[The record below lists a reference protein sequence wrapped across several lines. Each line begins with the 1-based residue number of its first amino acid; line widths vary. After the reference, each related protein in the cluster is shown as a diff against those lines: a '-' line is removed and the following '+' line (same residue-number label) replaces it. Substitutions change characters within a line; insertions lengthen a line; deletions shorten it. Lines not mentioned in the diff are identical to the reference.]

1 MMFVGRSMGDQD
13 EVYPHDC
20 VNKVSEVCFPSQRVE
35 KVTKPKEF
43 CWEKE
48 AVSCQEEVEQT
59 VDTVVCD
66 GDKPLPQVRVTTMEP
81 DTTTIE
87 QEQLGRILVVAT
99 TTTAEDLTTTAEVVA
114 RVVEGTTTPAD
125 DLATTTEEVFHVD
138 PKIHVATT
146 TTAEDLATTV
156 ATTTTA
162 ED

>member
-35 KVTKPKEF
+35 KELRPKEF

-48 AVSCQEEVEQT
+48 TVSCQEEVEQT

-66 GDKPLPQVRVTTMEP
+66 EDKPQVRVTTIEP

-87 QEQLGRILVVAT
+87 QEQLGRLLVVST

-114 RVVEGTTTPAD
+114 RIVEGTTTPAD
-125 DLATTTEEVFHVD
+125 DLATTTEEVE
-138 PKIHVATT
+138 PKILVATT
-146 TTAEDLATTV
+146 TTTTATP
-156 ATTTTA
+156 TTTT
-162 ED
+162 